1 MQFYPAAWLKL
12 VLPAV
17 LIIGAFLGRS
27 TLDTFGDDVR
37 VLFAYLPYL
46 LCAVSVLLAYQFNR
60 CRLALAA
67 VAVMIFYWLVQSS
80 LQSSL
85 EEAETV
91 KVYMA
96 TSLSLPAVWFYLL
109 VLPEKGILNR
119 FGPMVAGGF
128 ILVGL
133 IAYLLGPWL
142 SQVNASAMQYYSLWP
157 WEGYVMSRG
166 VTLLVLLVTL
176 VGTGALAL
184 RHEESEASLLGAF
197 FSLYLMLAKL
207 HLDNVSAAMGTAA
220 ALCVLWGVMR
230 SSHAMAYRDDL
241 TDLPGRRAL
250 NERLKMLG
258 RNFTI
263 AMLDVDHFKR
273 FNDTH
278 GHDVGDDVLRLVA
291 SRVRAVRGGGTAYRY
306 GGEEFCVVF
315 PRRSLE
321 ECVEPMDEVRDNIAN
336 YKMSIRDNKM
346 RPKRTRE
353 GSKRRGATRLGKDE
367 VRVTVSVGLAERG
380 EGNLDPSSVVKAADE
395 KLYQAKRAGR
405 NRVRS

>member
-12 VLPAV
+12 VLPGV
-17 LIIGAFLGRS
+17 LIIAAFWGRAS
-27 TLDTFGDDVR
+27 LDTLGDDAR

-46 LCAVSVLLAYQFNR
+46 LCAVSILLAYQFNR
-60 CRLALAA
+60 CRLALGAI
-67 VAVMIFYWLVQSS
+67 AVMVFYWIVQSG

-85 EEAETV
+85 DEPETIR
-91 KVYMA
+91 VYMA
-96 TSLSLPAVWFYLL
+96 SSLSLPAVWFYLL
-109 VLPEKGILNR
+109 VLPERGILNR
-119 FGPMVAGGF
+119 YGPMVTGGF
-128 ILVGL
+128 IVVGAL
-133 IAYLLGPWL
+133 AYLLGPWL
-142 SQVNASAMQYYSLWP
+142 SQVNTSAAQYYALWP

-166 VTLLVLLVTL
+166 ITLLVVLVTL
-176 VGTGALAL
+176 VGAGALAL
-184 RHEESEASLLGAF
+184 RHEESEAALLGAF

-207 HLDNVSAAMGTAA
+207 HLENVSAALGTAA

-241 TDLPGRRAL
+241 TGLPGRRAL

-291 SRVRAVRGGGTAYRY
+291 SRIRAVRGGGTAYRY

-315 PRRSLE
+315 PRRSLD

-336 YKMSIRDNKM
+336 YKMSIRDSKM
-346 RPKRTRE
+346 RPKRQRE
-353 GSKRRGATRLGKDE
+353 GSKRRGATRLKKDE

-380 EGNLDPSSVVKAADE
+380 EGNLDPASVVKAADE

-405 NRVRS
+405 NRVKS